1 MRSPVRTGLLGF
13 SALLLA
19 LGSVMHARAYPR
31 TALAAAASDLAPF
44 YAASLKALWVIDSAT
59 LMICATAFALIA
71 ARPTMARPTLTV
83 LLALIPGATATILYG
98 FLGNFIAA
106 HLLLL
111 AAVAALV
118 GGLMSVRVQR

>member
-71 ARPTMARPTLTV
+71 ARPAMARPTLTV
-83 LLALIPGATATILYG
+83 LLALIPGATAAILYG

>member
-1 MRSPVRTGLLGF
+1 MRSPLRTWLLGV

-44 YAASLKALWVIDSAT
+44 YAASLKALWAIDSAT
-59 LMICATAFALIA
+59 LMICAAAFSLIA
-71 ARPTMARPTLTV
+71 ARPTMARPTLTM
-83 LLALIPGATATILYG
+83 LLALIPGATAAILYG

-106 HLLLL
+106 HLLLV
-111 AAVAALV
+111 AAVAALA
-118 GGLMSVRVQR
+118 GGLRDLRVRR